1 VQYGFNIFPNMGY
14 MMADVFRNSEDP
26 KRGVTPTKAA
36 LHMTSV
42 IFGSVNPFGGSVDV
56 SDGVQVL
63 LAASPTLVDLP
74 IQIVNERGTF
84 GRPSAP
90 GQSSWDR
97 RPDSERM
104 FASQQ
109 GTVPAKIAKTLNEL
123 GGGNEAK
130 AGNILGIE
138 TSITPGTIDTLI
150 RGTTGGLGAFVEQ
163 TATSV
168 SAMAGDK
175 DLKAGKVPFLN
186 KFYGEVDEDANIR
199 SAGDRMREVK
209 RIVDEVKAQQKIG
222 LDPELKDEE
231 KRLLALA
238 SMQASYQKAQTELR
252 KAEVALVK
260 DTSKTDAEKR
270 LERQRIQVERDKL
283 ATDVNK
289 AYLKAQ

>member
-1 VQYGFNIFPNMGY
+1 
-14 MMADVFRNSEDP
+14 
-26 KRGVTPTKAA
+26 
-36 LHMTSV
+36 
-42 IFGSVNPFGGSVDV
+42 
-56 SDGVQVL
+56 
-63 LAASPTLVDLP
+63 
-74 IQIVNERGTF
+74 
-84 GRPSAP
+84 
-90 GQSSWDR
+90 
-97 RPDSERM
+97 
-104 FASQQ
+104 
-109 GTVPAKIAKTLNEL
+109 
-123 GGGNEAK
+123 
-130 AGNILGIE
+130 
-138 TSITPGTIDTLI
+138 
-150 RGTTGGLGAFVEQ
+150 
-163 TATSV
+163 
-168 SAMAGDK
+168 MAGDK